1 MKQIIKIISNQS
13 LYDLGIKKTGMTTGI
28 PVNPI
33 NHQYYELTCAK
44 NYQNQEN

>member
-1 MKQIIKIISNQS
+1 MKVANYQS

-33 NHQYYELTCAK
+33 NHEYYDLSCAK
-44 NYQNQEN
+44 SYK